1 MLSFFFKDT
10 IFRFLGIDEMLLKWP
25 KKVFE
30 LTDEDIQNGK
40 ETHGFEPKP
49 KNISSNLSQ

>member
-1 MLSFFFKDT
+1 MLCYLFKDT